1 MILRLHYDNRPLSFD
16 QANDTGELGVADQ
29 LAARLQIRSAWS
41 KHAVIA
47 TIPSVEVVAAPGAER
62 DVEWVENMLAE
73 IIHDLG
79 NSCMDNWWGARQ
91 AVANAHLV
99 ACEPKQDGI
108 RGAGM
113 GHSAIC
119 IGSGP
124 TARHHLRQ
132 IARCQGRHIIIV
144 ADSIFNAC
152 CEAGIRP
159 HFVTAIE
166 RVPEIARLMSPDLCP
181 TTWLCAPPIIHPDL
195 AAHWAGRRLW
205 WWQGTEWLYRWL
217 GHAVP
222 GLTSGRTAG
231 TLSVALAHALA
242 CNHVYLVGHDLC
254 HVDGQSH
261 DPGATELTRQ
271 MQIKDE
277 ADQANRLHQPIK
289 VRCHDGVE
297 RRSTVLWG
305 LLRTDIAG
313 ICSGRPGIT
322 FSIGDKGA
330 EIPGVPW
337 MSAIPVPSGE
347 PWHMPDRPKVTMTR
361 YNRRCG
367 SQVID
372 ALTAFRVMA
381 QAWADAPTHQ
391 ARTTAFEDMVSI
403 RWAHRDVADLIRYV
417 CEPVFTAASVRM
429 HLRRKEGPSAALTL
443 GGDIISR
450 GCLGMLSVMVRDIE
464 GLQ

>member
-1 MILRLHYDNRPLSFD
+1 MRPA
-16 QANDTGELGVADQ
+16 QR
-29 LAARLQIRSAWS
+29 AA
-41 KHAVIA
+41 
-47 TIPSVEVVAAPGAER
+47 
-62 DVEWVENMLAE
+62 
-73 IIHDLG
+73 
-79 NSCMDNWWGARQ
+79 
-91 AVANAHLV
+91 
-99 ACEPKQDGI
+99 
-108 RGAGM
+108 
-113 GHSAIC
+113 
-119 IGSGP
+119 
-124 TARHHLRQ
+124 
-132 IARCQGRHIIIV
+132 
-144 ADSIFNAC
+144 
-152 CEAGIRP
+152 
-159 HFVTAIE
+159 
-166 RVPEIARLMSPDLCP
+166 
-181 TTWLCAPPIIHPDL
+181 
-195 AAHWAGRRLW
+195 
-205 WWQGTEWLYRWL
+205 
-217 GHAVP
+217 
-222 GLTSGRTAG
+222 
-231 TLSVALAHALA
+231 
-242 CNHVYLVGHDLC
+242 
-254 HVDGQSH
+254 
-261 DPGATELTRQ
+261 ELTRQ